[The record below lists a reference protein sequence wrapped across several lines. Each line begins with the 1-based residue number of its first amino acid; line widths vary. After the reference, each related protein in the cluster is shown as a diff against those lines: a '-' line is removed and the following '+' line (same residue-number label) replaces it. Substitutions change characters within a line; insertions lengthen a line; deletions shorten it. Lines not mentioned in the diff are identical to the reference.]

1 MSKLLERDPSP
12 ICNFV
17 MLFMIR
23 CGCWMEVSIYQF
35 FGFFGGLEIFWDNEV
50 TSKKNWLKIG
60 ISSKVR
66 WSNWLF
72 SDFLTIVF

>member
-1 MSKLLERDPSP
+1 
-12 ICNFV
+12 
-17 MLFMIR
+17 
-23 CGCWMEVSIYQF
+23 MEVSIYQF